1 MNQKQWSPPNPK
13 HPPISPPQSLDLN
26 SLLGLHK
33 YLIDLQT
40 RSPTM
45 ETCLTHIETQLHTAI
60 TGIIVTK
67 GPTK

>member
-1 MNQKQWSPPNPK
+1 MNHSQWKPSA
-13 HPPISPPQSLDLN
+13 PPQPQAAQAFDLN

-33 YLIDLQT
+33 YLTELPT
-40 RSPTM
+40 RTTTM

-67 GPTK
+67 GPMQ